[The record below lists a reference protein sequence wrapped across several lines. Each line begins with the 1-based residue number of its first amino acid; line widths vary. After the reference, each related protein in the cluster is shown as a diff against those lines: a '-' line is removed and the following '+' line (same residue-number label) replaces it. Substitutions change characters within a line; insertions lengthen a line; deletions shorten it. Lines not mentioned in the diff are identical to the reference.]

1 MLLAFESAGFIDK
14 EDVRVATS
22 VGSLDPIIPDFEKDA
37 AAVAAYN
44 DARVLYERGIASD
57 AEERART
64 TYEKKRAFI
73 RAEIA
78 AAASFVD
85 ERKENAERALRT
97 YVTRYP
103 RRRDGNKPV
112 KPSFWEML
120 VSLGWAG
127 WLFERAV
134 VTADEAVKAQSRR
147 QRWQRDEDELEA
159 HFCRTLYLEED
170 ARKKFFQGPE
180 ASAAFH
186 ARPGVANL
194 RKRVAEIKQERTQY
208 ASRLENGEVSA
219 TEQRERGFAEEQ
231 ISPLTL
237 PFVRMTIVRIARYG
251 DLTHFILRD
260 FEGKLYDVGYDPR
273 LEPLID
279 NVLDAY
285 RVADCYEMRLS
296 PGRSGRPMPVAD
308 HYAACF
314 KDEELGRSEYRQAR
328 EALSRRRT
336 DVPPM
341 TFHMSLQVESNEHD
355 IVELLASFAQTLKT
369 AVLAGPLTD
378 G

>member
-1 MLLAFESAGFIDK
+1 MLLAFESAGFIVK

-37 AAVAAYN
+37 AVVAAYN

-57 AEERART
+57 DEKRARAA
-64 TYEKKRAFI
+64 YEKKRAFI

-85 ERKENAERALRT
+85 ERKEKAERALRT

-103 RRRDGNKPV
+103 WRSYGNKPL

-120 VSLGWAG
+120 VSFGWAG
-127 WLFERAV
+127 RLFERAV
-134 VTADEAVKAQSRR
+134 VTAEQAVKAQSRR
-147 QRWQRDEDELEA
+147 KRWQRDEDELEA
-159 HFCRTLYLEED
+159 HFYRTLYLEED

-186 ARPGVANL
+186 ARPGVSTL
-194 RKRVAEIKQERTQY
+194 RKRVAEIKKERTEY

-231 ISPLTL
+231 ISRLNL
-237 PFVRMTIVRIARYG
+237 PFARMTIVRIARYG
-251 DLTHFILRD
+251 DLTYFILRD
-260 FEGKLYDVGYDPR
+260 FEGKLYALGYDPR

-296 PGRSGRPMPVAD
+296 PGSFGRPMTVAD
-308 HYAACF
+308 HYAAYF

-341 TFHMSLQVESNEHD
+341 TFHKSLQVESNEHD
-355 IVELLASFAQTLKT
+355 IVELLASFAQTFKT
-369 AVLAGPLTD
+369 APD
-378 G
+378 

>member
-44 DARVLYERGIASD
+44 DARVLYERGIASAD
-57 AEERART
+57 EERARA

-85 ERKENAERALRT
+85 ERKERAERALRT

-103 RRRDGNKPV
+103 RRKDGNKPV

-120 VSLGWAG
+120 VSFGWAG
-127 WLFERAV
+127 LLFERAV
-134 VTADEAVKAQSRR
+134 VTADEAVKAQARR
-147 QRWQRDEDELEA
+147 HRWQRDEDELEA

-186 ARPGVANL
+186 ARPGISNL
-194 RKRVAEIKQERTQY
+194 RKRVAEIKKERTQY

-219 TEQRERGFAEEQ
+219 TEQRERGFAEER

-237 PFVRMTIVRIARYG
+237 PFAGMTIVRVAHYG
-251 DLTHFILRD
+251 DLTYFILRD
-260 FEGKLYDVGYDPR
+260 FEGKLYDVGFDPR

-296 PGRSGRPMPVAD
+296 PGPAGRPMAVAD
-308 HYAACF
+308 HYAAHF
-314 KDEELGRSEYRQAR
+314 KDEELGRSKYRQAR

-336 DVPPM
+336 DVPAM
-341 TFHMSLQVESNEHD
+341 TFHNSLQVETNEHD

-369 AVLAGPLTD
+369 AVLADPL
-378 G
+378 